1 MTVPYS
7 FEVPKDDD
15 NWPRDSRGM
24 HLGAFVAGIRR
35 PLCYV
40 NMRDELQSLGLQSL
54 GLQSLGLQSLG
65 LQSLG
70 LQSLGLQSLGL
81 QSLGLVNRDSKE
93 KIKIVGWRYSH

>member
-1 MTVPYS
+1 MQ
-7 FEVPKDDD
+7 
-15 NWPRDSRGM
+15 
-24 HLGAFVAGIRR
+24 LGAFVAGIRR

-81 QSLGLVNRDSKE
+81 VNRDSKE
-93 KIKIVGWRYSH
+93 NIKIVVWRNSH